1 MISASLYFTTPN
13 VQRASI
19 GLRFAI
25 AELADPEN
33 TNAEGTS
40 LPETGAMGYIRF
52 SSGHN
57 EASVTLTTIAS
68 LEVIPG
74 VREDQVQ
81 IQLARM
87 AATGTVTLEPDSSI
101 ITITKIA

>member
-25 AELADPEN
+25 AQLSDPEN
-33 TNAEGTS
+33 TNSEGTD
-40 LPETGAMGYIRF
+40 LPETAAMGYIR
-52 SSGHN
+52 SASGHN

-81 IQLARM
+81 IQMARLA
-87 AATGTVTLEPDSSI
+87 TSGTVTLEPDRSI

>member
-1 MISASLYFTTPN
+1 M
-13 VQRASI
+13 
-19 GLRFAI
+19 RFAI

-57 EASVTLTTIAS
+57 QSSVTLTTIAS

-81 IQLARM
+81 IQMARM

>member
-33 TNAEGTS
+33 TNSQGTS
-40 LPETGAMGYIRF
+40 LPETAAIGYIRS

-57 EASVTLTTIAS
+57 ESSVTLTTIAS

-81 IQLARM
+81 IQMARM
-87 AATGTVTLEPDSSI
+87 AQAGTVTLNPNSSI